1 MMTIHMKTAGEM
13 EKELQQSFK
22 VFDINGDGYINA
34 AELRQAMTTIG
45 EKMTEKDI
53 NDIIKQ
59 WDTDGD
65 GKISYNGYLKLRN
78 VHCSRLIGYIT
89 HIVL

>member
-22 VFDINGDGYINA
+22 VFDINGDGYISA

-65 GKISYNGYLKLRN
+65 GKISYNG
-78 VHCSRLIGYIT
+78 
-89 HIVL
+89 